1 MKGNRKRF
9 KNTKVDSLVGRN
21 TVVFGDLRFVG
32 GLHVDGTI
40 KGNVVAADD
49 ASSVITVSQS
59 GCIEG
64 EVKVHNVVLNG
75 TVVGDVYAKGHI
87 ELAAN
92 ARVTGDVYY
101 TLLEMAIGAEVNG
114 NLVHCA
120 EEDEVTEG
128 LEGNPALGVVDS

>member
-1 MKGNRKRF
+1 MKGNRRRF

-40 KGNVVAADD
+40 KGNVVASDD

-75 TVVGDVYAKGHI
+75 TVVGDVYAKSHI

-120 EEDEVTEG
+120 EEEEAREG
-128 LEGNPALGVVDS
+128 LERNPTLGVLDS